1 MVLTKDGQEPGS
13 SCLDVYIFSLSLL
26 SFSTSLSE
34 RVSPLLVRT
43 FFFFFFRKTYMHV
56 CIHNIMYVYI
66 CTLFL
71 YRVCYT
77 QKIFICMLYIYAEIV
92 AIDINCNLDKNK
104 ICMNTKQRQVRLF
117 FFFFNLFLLTRSSFI
132 LR

>member
-1 MVLTKDGQEPGS
+1 MSINRTTKERMVLTKDGQEPGS

-43 FFFFFFRKTYMHV
+43 FFFFFFVKHICT
-56 CIHNIMYVYI
+56 YVYI
-66 CTLFL
+66 ILCMCIYVHFFFVSCLL
-71 YRVCYT
+71 YIENFHLYA
-77 QKIFICMLYIYAEIV
+77 IYIYAEIV

-104 ICMNTKQRQVRLF
+104 ICMNTK
-117 FFFFNLFLLTRSSFI
+117 
-132 LR
+132 